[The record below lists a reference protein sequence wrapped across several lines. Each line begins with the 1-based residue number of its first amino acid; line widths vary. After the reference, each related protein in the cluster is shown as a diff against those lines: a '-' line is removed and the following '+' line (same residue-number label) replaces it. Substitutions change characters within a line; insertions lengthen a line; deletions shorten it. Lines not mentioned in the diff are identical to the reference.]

1 MNDDKDDNYSEI
13 TPSPSSK
20 DQSKYNN
27 TKLPQESTSRGM
39 LDDRAHNLYPDKKMK
54 KENKIDYKFNEANT
68 IAQIKRYVDGT
79 YERHYGYGQ
88 YQATDMIIDA
98 GHGEGFCIGNIMK
111 YAMRYG
117 KKNNKS
123 QVDLLKIIH
132 YTLIALY
139 LNQED
144 CKDNDSR

>member
-1 MNDDKDDNYSEI
+1 MEYKFDEKQNLLGLQGYIDQTYSEH
-13 TPSPSSK
+13 
-20 DQSKYNN
+20 Y
-27 TKLPQESTSRGM
+27 
-39 LDDRAHNLYPDKKMK
+39 
-54 KENKIDYKFNEANT
+54 ANG
-68 IAQIKRYVDGT
+68 K
-79 YERHYGYGQ
+79 

-98 GHGEGFCIGNIMK
+98 GHGERFCIGNIMK